1 MGKEEIKFGT
11 DGWRAIIGKEYTYA
25 NVALLT
31 QAVADYL
38 NANKTKKTAIKV
50 CLGYDARF
58 QSLEFSEIVAEV
70 LCGNGIKVIM
80 SDRIVPTPVVSYYTK
95 YEKCDLGIV
104 ITASHNPHQ
113 YNGYKLKTPDGG
125 SAGSDVT
132 KAVEGLLEKN
142 PIKRL
147 AKADAQKKGL
157 LKIEDTSI
165 GYFNF
170 ITKYVDVAAIKKT
183 KLNVVV
189 DLMYGA
195 GDDYIRRA
203 LEGKGSKV
211 KVDYLRSEYNPSFDR
226 VNPEPVEANVQP
238 LIKAMKTGKYDLG
251 VALDGDADRIAV
263 VLKGGRYINAQVLV
277 PLLAVHLV
285 KNKKWSGGIVKT
297 VVGSNVFD
305 NVAKDLGR
313 ELIETPVGFKYISEM
328 FTTKGALIG
337 GEEAGGIGFK
347 NYIPERDGQVAAM
360 LLLEMAAMMK
370 KSPVELVADFEKRY
384 GKWTYAKSSVAAS
397 DKIKAGLK
405 TLKTPADLLKKKVI
419 GVNTADGTKIMTKD
433 SWLMFRASGT
443 EPIVRCY
450 SEAHTS
456 KEADALLE
464 QGMKILKSL
473 A

>member
-1 MGKEEIKFGT
+1 
-11 DGWRAIIGKEYTYA
+11 
-25 NVALLT
+25 VALLT

-38 NANKTKKTAIKV
+38 KESTKKAAPKV

-58 QSLEFSEIVAEV
+58 QSKEFSEIVAEV
-70 LCGNGIKVIM
+70 LAGNGVKVVL

-142 PIKRL
+142 PVKRISL
-147 AKADAQKKGL
+147 ADAQKKGL
-157 LKIEDTSI
+157 VKMEDTSV
-165 GYFNF
+165 GYYKF
-170 ITKYVDVAAIKKT
+170 ITKYVDIAKIKKA

-203 LEGKGSKV
+203 LSGKGSKV
-211 KVDYLRSEYNPSFDR
+211 TVDYIRSEYNPSFGR
-226 VNPEPVEANVQP
+226 VNPEPIEDNVQP
-238 LIKAMKTGKYDLG
+238 LIKAMKSGKYDLG
-251 VALDGDADRIAV
+251 VALDGDADRIAI

-277 PLLAVHLV
+277 PLLGVHLV
-285 KNKKWSGGIVKT
+285 KNKKWDGGIVKT

-313 ELIETPVGFKYISEM
+313 ELFETPVGFKYISEL
-328 FTTKGALIG
+328 FVKKGALIG

-347 NYIPERDGQVAAM
+347 NYIPERDGSVAAM
-360 LLLEMAAMMK
+360 LLLEMSAMMK
-370 KSPVELVADFEKRY
+370 KTPVELVADFEKRY
-384 GKWTYAKSSVAAS
+384 GKWTYAKSSVTAS
-397 DKIKAGLK
+397 DKIKDGLK
-405 TLKTPADLLKKKVI
+405 TLKIPTELLKKKVI
-419 GVNTADGTKIMTKD
+419 GTNTADGTKIMTKD

-450 SEAHTS
+450 SEAHTK
-456 KEADALLE
+456 KEAEALLE